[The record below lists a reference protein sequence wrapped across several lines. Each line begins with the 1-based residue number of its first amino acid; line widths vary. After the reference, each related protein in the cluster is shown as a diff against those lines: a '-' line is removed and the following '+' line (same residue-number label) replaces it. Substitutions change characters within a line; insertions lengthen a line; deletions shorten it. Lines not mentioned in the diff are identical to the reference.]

1 MKLRER
7 AVVLAVAPVR
17 DATDVVQGVAHAV
30 AFIAFELNAKRE
42 LIAPVER
49 RAVQLVGRAEHGVGL
64 VSVIMQTRGGGGA
77 VGAVIL
83 AGVLIVHGVLRT
95 QDLAAAAAI
104 APVVRAVLAD
114 VVICI
119 RERDV
124 VAVEVAAAV
133 IAAAVIAFGAILA
146 DVAAR
151 TSVGVHLDGIV
162 LRVPRA
168 AIIAAEVPVA
178 EAALAYA
185 VPVARFRGLI
195 AEEPVAAAIA
205 PDVITFEAAHADD
218 LAVGRRH
225 ESVDGEPLTAVSA
238 LDELTGEAIPA
249 YELPVCDG
257 GAVGD
262 LHDCAAAGADGLITR
277 QDGLPARKREGL
289 VGGGGGGVGGGVGHV
304 LVHGCAPFCRCSDR
318 RRRFFPGQRRSFG
331 GCQPP
336 VALLLS
342 LHFVQRQ
349 RERQVAWDSRAKMR
363 GRTRARTRLREGG
376 KNFSHTR
383 GVTANNSYTS
393 RIM

>member
-1 MKLRER
+1 
-7 AVVLAVAPVR
+7 
-17 DATDVVQGVAHAV
+17 
-30 AFIAFELNAKRE
+30 
-42 LIAPVER
+42 
-49 RAVQLVGRAEHGVGL
+49 
-64 VSVIMQTRGGGGA
+64 MQTRGGGA

-114 VVICI
+114 VAVGIL
-119 RERDV
+119 ERDV
-124 VAVEVAAAV
+124 VEIEVAAAV
-133 IAAAVIAFGAILA
+133 IAAAVIAFGTVLA

-162 LRVPRA
+162 RREPLA
-168 AIIAAEVPVA
+168 AIIAAEVPVV

-195 AEEPVAAAIA
+195 AEAPVAAAIA

-218 LAVGRRH
+218 IAVGGLH
-225 ESVDGEPLTAVSA
+225 ESVGGEPLTAVSA
-238 LDELTGEAIPA
+238 LGELAGEAIPA

-277 QDGLPARKREGL
+277 QYGLTARKREGL

-331 GCQPP
+331 GWLPATCR
-336 VALLLS
+336 S
-342 LHFVQRQ
+342 LAVSSLRSETARATGGVGFA
-349 RERQVAWDSRAKMR
+349 RENAWANTSAYMPAR
-363 GRTRARTRLREGG
+363 GR
-376 KNFSHTR
+376 KNFSHTM